1 MEKLNVNVAQAMPAM
16 MWVEDLMEIFSIG
29 RNTAYEMVRSGMIRS
44 IRIGRVYRIPRAEV
58 LAFLNGEKL

>member
-1 MEKLNVNVAQAMPAM
+1 MEELNVNVAQAMPAM
-16 MWVEDLMEIFSIG
+16 MRVEDLMEIFSIG
-29 RNTAYEMVRSGMIRS
+29 RNTAYEMVQSGMIRS

>member
-1 MEKLNVNVAQAMPAM
+1 MEELNVNVAQAMPAM
-16 MWVEDLMEIFSIG
+16 MRVEDLMEIFSIG

-58 LAFLNGEKL
+58 LAFLNREKL